1 MTDLRTRL
9 QMLREL
15 MDERAGNNGSD
26 KESDKKEQ
34 ERVVSSLQVMEDWD
48 QIGEFSFLKTECI
61 PLEGLSVVQRDL
73 EVMAQYFEGS
83 LDHARWYD
91 TETTGLS
98 GGAGTMVFLYGSVR
112 LQGTILMLRQLF
124 LSDYPGEEEFLLKLM
139 ELEEFSQDLLFFSY
153 NGSAYDAPLLK
164 SRFILQRLSPPFLQ
178 QADLLY
184 LVRRLWRRML
194 PDCSLSTVER
204 SILNRYRT
212 GDIPGRMIP
221 QVYFDFLRTGDREG
235 IDRVLLHNR
244 EDLLSLV
251 QLTAFLGTLL
261 RDPSLGNG
269 LDRTALG
276 LMATKIDPDRG
287 WFFLEKLAR
296 NGDPSALS
304 WVARRYKKLGKEEEA
319 RTLREPF
326 VTDLY
331 SAAVAQMKYLEHRR
345 RDYGS
350 ALHLA
355 EWWLNKNLPQEE
367 RKALEHRFVRLH
379 RKYALQSGRLNAE

>member
-1 MTDLRTRL
+1 
-9 QMLREL
+9 MLREL

-73 EVMAQYFEGS
+73 EVMTQYFEGS
-83 LDHARWYD
+83 LDHVRWYD

-178 QADLLY
+178 QQIFSTLCADSGGECFQIVPY
-184 LVRRLWRRML
+184 LR
-194 PDCSLSTVER
+194 
-204 SILNRYRT
+204 
-212 GDIPGRMIP
+212 
-221 QVYFDFLRTGDREG
+221 
-235 IDRVLLHNR
+235 
-244 EDLLSLV
+244 
-251 QLTAFLGTLL
+251 
-261 RDPSLGNG
+261 
-269 LDRTALG
+269 
-276 LMATKIDPDRG
+276 
-287 WFFLEKLAR
+287 
-296 NGDPSALS
+296 
-304 WVARRYKKLGKEEEA
+304 
-319 RTLREPF
+319 
-326 VTDLY
+326 
-331 SAAVAQMKYLEHRR
+331 
-345 RDYGS
+345 
-350 ALHLA
+350 
-355 EWWLNKNLPQEE
+355 
-367 RKALEHRFVRLH
+367 
-379 RKYALQSGRLNAE
+379 

>member
-1 MTDLRTRL
+1 
-9 QMLREL
+9 MLREL
-15 MDERAGNNGSD
+15 LDEREG
-26 KESDKKEQ
+26 KKGQ
-34 ERVVSSLQVMEDWD
+34 ERVVSSLQVMEDWE

-61 PLEGLSVVQRDL
+61 PLEELSIVLRDL
-73 EVMAQYFEGS
+73 EVTAQYFEGS
-83 LDHARWYD
+83 LDNARWYD

-98 GGAGTMVFLYGSVR
+98 GGAGIVVFLYGSVR

-124 LSDYPGEEEFLLKLM
+124 LSDYPGEEEFLLKLR
-139 ELEEFSQDLLFFSY
+139 ELDNFSHDLLFFSY
-153 NGSAYDAPLLK
+153 NGSSYDAPLLK

-184 LVRRLWRRML
+184 IVRRLWRRML

-204 SILNRYRT
+204 YILNRYRT

-261 RDPSLGNG
+261 RDPLLGNG

-276 LMATKIDPDRG
+276 LMATKIDPSTG
-287 WFFLEKLAR
+287 WSFLEKLAR

-304 WVARRYKKLGKEEEA
+304 WVANRYKELGKEEEA

-326 VTDLY
+326 VKDLY
-331 SAAVAQMKYLEHRR
+331 PAAVAQMKYLEHRR

-355 EWWLNKNLPQEE
+355 EWWLNQNLPQEE
-367 RKALEHRFVRLH
+367 RHALEHRFVRLH
-379 RKYALQSGRLNAE
+379 RKYGLQTGSLTAE